1 MRLRLRIE
9 RNELPPVQVLHSIPP
24 TQQSQTI
31 SQFLQSI
38 NALFPLESTT
48 WDISDYS
55 VLVAGYE
62 ATHYTEVGQA
72 FKDEDE
78 VVIKPLGF
86 AELRART
93 LSGRDQI
100 SEDGRHLLD
109 GVPFG
114 RPMLKRPRR
123 PEVNIPARKRQK
135 ADEVGDAQALVRL
148 DVNDEEDDEE
158 DDEDFEDAEIEEDS
172 EEDDDGDGEEN
183 DAEDS
188 SDSGSSAEDSSSDG
202 SASLSDDSSD
212 SDSSSSSESESEA
225 SWDGVEGEAS
235 TANAAPKSNGTAAP
249 QPEPQQSL
257 PNQGKSRTKE
267 RNDRKRDSKRLKH
280 LKEVGLLPQNAT
292 LQDMQNWQ
300 KEKGLDDEIVTLAGQ
315 NAKMES
321 GRQRLLEQIA
331 SGGVD
336 IASPVPASREDE
348 PPEEQSSRPIATAA
362 DIVDEA
368 TSSDA
373 ASTQISTEVQQA
385 AEATP
390 VKAKTK
396 READTDADQSPASK
410 RARLDTRSMNRLVF
424 GSLGLR
430 TPKTQEERD
439 ALQKK
444 LSTRPTRVG
453 AATAPAEAVT
463 EPTSQADEAPD
474 SWREKVVLTAVECVD
489 ENVTLSEPPFPFQ
502 QRWDPQYQFS
512 AKQRKRSKARKS
524 NAQTNSEFIET
535 YDKYNQNGGGDA
547 LDYDDPK
554 DDQEGDDSYWEEGAL
569 LDNGEEVEDGSD
581 DEFPPLPAD
590 HASLPSLVEVDAKV
604 GDYITYQELAV
615 SAATGWEPKIVAQ
628 VAKLE
633 TKTDDGSWTLVLR
646 QSRPKEYDESGNRI
660 YTKFE
665 MEDFSD
671 DGNEADSKTLLW
683 AELQNPKLLLR
694 SVDSKAS

>member
-9 RNELPPVQVLHSIPP
+9 RNELPPVQVLHAIPP

-135 ADEVGDAQALVRL
+135 TDDAVDAQALVRL
-148 DVNDEEDDEE
+148 ENDEEDDEE
-158 DDEDFEDAEIEEDS
+158 DDEDFEIVEVEGEGDDEDADES
-172 EEDDDGDGEEN
+172 DG
-183 DAEDS
+183 EDS
-188 SDSGSSAEDSSSDG
+188 SDDDSSADDSSPDG
-202 SASLSDDSSD
+202 SASSSDDSSE
-212 SDSSSSSESESEA
+212 SDSGSSSESESEA
-225 SWDGVEGEAS
+225 SWDGVEEKVS
-235 TANAAPKSNGTAAP
+235 NAAEAPKSNGIPAP
-249 QPEPQQSL
+249 KLEQGQAL
-257 PNQGKSRTKE
+257 PNEGQARTRE
-267 RNDRKRDSKRLKH
+267 RNHRKRDSKKLKH
-280 LKEVGLLPQNAT
+280 LKEAGLLPQQAT
-292 LQDMQNWQ
+292 LQDMHNWQ
-300 KEKGLDDEIVTLAGQ
+300 QEKGLDDSGAVMAGQ
-315 NAKMES
+315 KAKMES
-321 GRQRLLEQIA
+321 ERKRLLEQIA
-331 SGGVD
+331 SGGID
-336 IASPVPASREDE
+336 IASSIAASGEDDE
-348 PPEEQSSRPIATAA
+348 PPEERSSRPSARETV
-362 DIVDEA
+362 DIDEA
-368 TSSDA
+368 MSSDA
-373 ASTQISTEVQQA
+373 ASTQIITEAQQA
-385 AEATP
+385 AEVTP
-390 VKAKTK
+390 IKAKTK
-396 READTDADQSPASK
+396 RGAEADDADHSSASK

-430 TPKTQEERD
+430 TPKTQEERA

-444 LSTRPTRVG
+444 LSVRTTRAS
-453 AATAPAEAVT
+453 AAAAFSEPAVERLPEA
-463 EPTSQADEAPD
+463 EEDSD

-489 ENVTLSEPPFPFQ
+489 ENVELSEPPFPFQ
-502 QRWDPQYQFS
+502 QRWDPQYQFT
-512 AKQRKRSKARKS
+512 AKRKRSKGRKS
-524 NAQTNSEFIET
+524 NAKANDEFVET

-554 DDQEGDDSYWEEGAL
+554 DDDEGDDSYWEEGAL
-569 LDNGEEVEDGSD
+569 LDNGDEAEDDSD
-581 DEFPPLPAD
+581 DGFPPLPVD
-590 HASLPSLVEVDAKV
+590 HAALPSLAESDAKS

-615 SAATGWEPKIVAQ
+615 SAATSWEPKLVSQIAR
-628 VAKLE
+628 LE
-633 TKTDDGSWTLVLR
+633 TKTDDGSWTVVLK
-646 QSRPKEYDESGNRI
+646 QNRPKEYDESGNRV

-671 DGNEADSKTLLW
+671 DGNDTEPTILSW
-683 AELQNPKLLLR
+683 AALQNPKLLLR
-694 SVDSKAS
+694 SVDTVGS

>member
-9 RNELPPVQVLHSIPP
+9 RNELPPVQVLHAIPP

-48 WDISDYS
+48 WDISDYT

-135 ADEVGDAQALVRL
+135 ADEVVDAQALLRL
-148 DVNDEEDDEE
+148 DADDEEDDEE
-158 DDEDFEDAEIEEDS
+158 DDEDFEEAEVEEDS
-172 EEDDDGDGEEN
+172 EDDDENGAGDSG
-183 DAEDS
+183 DS
-188 SDSGSSAEDSSSDG
+188 SDSDSSAKGSSSDG
-202 SASLSDDSSD
+202 SASSSDDSSD
-212 SDSSSSSESESEA
+212 SDSSSSSSESESEA
-225 SWDGVEGEAS
+225 SWDGLEGKVS
-235 TANAAPKSNGTAAP
+235 TVKAAPKPNGTAAP
-249 QPEPQQSL
+249 QPEQQQNL
-257 PNQGKSRTKE
+257 PHQGKSRTKE
-267 RNDRKRDSKRLKH
+267 RNDRKRDSRRLKH
-280 LKEVGLLPQNAT
+280 LKEAGLLPQNAT

-300 KEKGLDDEIVTLAGQ
+300 KEKDLDDESVTLAGQ
-315 NAKMES
+315 KAKMES

-336 IASPVPASREDE
+336 IASPVPASREDDE
-348 PPEEQSSRPIATAA
+348 PPEEQSSRPVATAK
-362 DIVDEA
+362 DIMDEA

-373 ASTQISTEVQQA
+373 ASTQIITEAQQA
-385 AEATP
+385 ADTTP

-444 LSTRPTRVG
+444 LSTRPTRAG
-453 AATAPAEAVT
+453 AATAPAEAMT
-463 EPTSQADEAPD
+463 EPTPQADEAPD

-512 AKQRKRSKARKS
+512 AKQRKRSRARKP
-524 NAQTNSEFIET
+524 NAQTNGEFIET

-569 LDNGEEVEDGSD
+569 LDNGDEAEGSD

-590 HASLPSLVEVDAKV
+590 HASLPSLVEADAKV
-604 GDYITYQELAV
+604 GDFITYQELAV
-615 SAATGWEPKIVAQ
+615 SAATGWEPKVVAQ
-628 VAKLE
+628 IAKLE
-633 TKTDDGSWTLVLR
+633 AKTDDGFWTLMLR
-646 QSRPKEYDESGNRI
+646 QSRPKEYDENGNRI

-665 MEDFSD
+665 MEDFSE
-671 DGNEADSKTLLW
+671 DGTETDSKTLSW
-683 AELQNPKLLLR
+683 VELQNPKLLLR
-694 SVDSKAS
+694 SVDTKAS